1 MVLNSSL
8 LTHYIVDESYEISTI
23 DVRYVEIMLFGGL
36 FRI

>member
-8 LTHYIVDESYEISTI
+8 LSHYIDESYEISTI